1 MELNIAQSYSKMS
14 EIINAMNIQP
24 HATGG
29 IFSQPHI
36 GLVAEAGREAV
47 IPLEDKSR
55 GLPLWM
61 AAGEELGFSFGGSSA
76 STNSISPVFAPNV
89 NITVS
94 GGDGESE
101 SKFRGILQEVFE
113 DLFNE
118 FQERMQRVSFA

>member
-1 MELNIAQSYSKMS
+1 M
-14 EIINAMNIQP
+14 NAMNIQP

-36 GLVAEAGREAV
+36 GLIAEAGSEAI

-61 AAGEELGFSFGGSSA
+61 AAGEELGISPAMTA

-94 GGDGESE
+94 GADNDSE
-101 SKFRGILQEVFE
+101 TKFRGMLQEIFE
-113 DLFNE
+113 DLFMD